1 MKDIQWIILDVD
13 GVIIGEKIGFNSP
26 NPHPE
31 VIAILKTIRRQGT
44 GISLLT
50 AKPHFGIKSIIQEA
64 HLDNIHITDGG
75 SVIID
80 PIDNVIA
87 KKYVIDSQHAQQVLQ
102 ICLTNNVYVEFYSV
116 DNYYV
121 QRVQVSDITQK
132 HKHILQQA
140 PQTPISLAMQASTQ
154 EIVKI
159 MPIALD
165 EQDKKRVVSLLQPF
179 HNKLEINWSIHP
191 IALPLQF
198 GIITPLGVSK
208 SQGAKDISK
217 IVGVSFDNTLAVGD
231 STHDWQFINLCKY
244 GATMGNACKELKDL
258 VRTKG
263 DSYSYIGGDV
273 DDNGA
278 LDIFDYFKLGVE
290 E

>member
-1 MKDIQWIILDVD
+1 MKNIQWIILDVD
-13 GVIIGEKIGFNSP
+13 GVIIGGKIGFNSP
-26 NPHPE
+26 DPHPD
-31 VIAILKTIRRQGT
+31 VILRLKKIRQQGI

-50 AKPHFGIKSIIQEA
+50 AKPHFGIKSIIRDA
-64 HLDNIHITDGG
+64 HLDNLHITDGG

-87 KKYVIDSQHAQQVLQ
+87 KKYVIDSQLARQVLQ
-102 ICLTNNVYVEFYSV
+102 TCLVHNVYVEFYLV
-116 DNYYV
+116 DNYYI
-121 QRVQVSDITQK
+121 QRDQVSDITKK

-140 PQTPISLAMQASTQ
+140 PKIVVSIVEEALTQ

-165 EQDKKRVVSLLQPF
+165 EQDKKRVASLFKSF

-198 GIITPLGVSK
+198 GIITPLRVSK
-208 SQGAKDISK
+208 VQGAKDISET
-217 IVGVSFDNTLAVGD
+217 VGVPFDNMLAVGD
-231 STHDWQFINLCKY
+231 RTHDWQFINLCKY
-244 GATMGNACKELKDL
+244 GSATGNAEQELKDL

-263 DSYSYIGGDV
+263 DRYSYIGGDV
-273 DDNGA
+273 DENGV
-278 LDIFDYFKLGVE
+278 LDIFNHFKL
-290 E
+290 